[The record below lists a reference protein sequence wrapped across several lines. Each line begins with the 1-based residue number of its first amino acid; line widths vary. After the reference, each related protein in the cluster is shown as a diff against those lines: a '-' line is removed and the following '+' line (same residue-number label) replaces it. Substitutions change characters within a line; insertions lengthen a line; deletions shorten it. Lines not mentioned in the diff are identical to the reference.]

1 MSIQQQRRQKHL
13 PEKGPKQPRQQ
24 KHLQERSQHDN
35 GGKAS
40 TREETCRSLASA
52 DNGSGK
58 YPPRKPND
66 GGKASARKD
75 DPNKNSKTDHCE
87 EGYKAHIGTVQIS
100 LEDRQRS
107 RDGGNDRTGSTRTT
121 LTACAYREWGCP
133 KQRLPEGN
141 DIQRCH
147 HDLFEESDL
156 GFHLETMC
164 NKGRW
169 IFDDA
174 SEEQDA

>member
-1 MSIQQQRRQKHL
+1 MAAKHL
-13 PEKGPKQPRQQ
+13 LEKGPKQPWQQ
-24 KHLQERSQHDN
+24 KHLQERSEHGN
-35 GGKAS
+35 GGKSS

-75 DPNKNSKTDHCE
+75 DPNKNSKIDHWE
-87 EGYKAHIGTVQIS
+87 EGYKAHIGTIQIS

-147 HDLFEESDL
+147 HDLSEESDL